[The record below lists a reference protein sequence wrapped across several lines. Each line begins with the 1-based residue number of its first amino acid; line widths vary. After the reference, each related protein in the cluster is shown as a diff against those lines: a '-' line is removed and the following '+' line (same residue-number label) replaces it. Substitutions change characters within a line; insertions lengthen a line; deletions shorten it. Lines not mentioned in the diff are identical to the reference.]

1 MNTFT
6 LFQRVIAVCSFILC
20 MFAGTA
26 VQAKEKAALLFI
38 PLDNRPVCFS
48 YPVKVMEAA
57 GYKIYTPPEKL
68 FSFTLGEEAYVQ
80 LREIITRYR
89 RRYMDHLFKSERFLE
104 N

>member
-1 MNTFT
+1 MYLNKFRENKGARGDFSSGSQGQSMNTFS

-26 VQAKEKAALLFI
+26 VQAKDKTALLFI

-57 GYKIYTPPEKL
+57 GYKIWL
-68 FSFTLGEEAYVQ
+68 
-80 LREIITRYR
+80 
-89 RRYMDHLFKSERFLE
+89 
-104 N
+104 